1 MAGTQRRRI
10 ALRACLSGRRP
21 PCWQELRHRAVD
33 QGASPSSARRMPAIA
48 VRRGIRLDRI
58 GRRLWCVPAARFMA
72 PRGLLGFSDPLA
84 QLQKLEVFSFKPADH
99 IRACRAR
106 PGPIIHAA
114 LKRISDHENER
125 LLSGNGRRPEHA
137 RPRGSATMASR
148 EKIGAINLTGFGEVA
163 TNLVRQA

>member
-1 MAGTQRRRI
+1 
-10 ALRACLSGRRP
+10 
-21 PCWQELRHRAVD
+21 
-33 QGASPSSARRMPAIA
+33 MPAIA
-48 VRRGIRLDRI
+48 VRRGIRLDRV
-58 GRRLWCVPAARFMA
+58 GRRLWCIPAARFMARFMALFLALFLA